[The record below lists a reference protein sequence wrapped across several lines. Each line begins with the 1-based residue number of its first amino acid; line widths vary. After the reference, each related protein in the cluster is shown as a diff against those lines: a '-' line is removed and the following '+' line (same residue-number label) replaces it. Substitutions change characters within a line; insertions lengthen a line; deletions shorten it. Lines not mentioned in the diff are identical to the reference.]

1 VGPAG
6 RDYVKEGHEER
17 KRRKNDGLNREVIA
31 DDMKKEPSSRRT
43 PVEVRRKPAVQLSL
57 DDSDFSDEEDRARR
71 RKSRFFGFKWHI
83 SLFGPRLISRN

>member
-17 KRRKNDGLNREVIA
+17 KRRKNDGLNREVA

-43 PVEVRRKPAVQLSL
+43 PVEVRRKTAEELL
-57 DDSDFSDEEDRARR
+57 REDSDFSDEEDNARR